1 MPFRQ
6 NLIMSLVRTRPCL
19 YQVGIFFLKKG
30 PQSLQVLKSIQI
42 IQTMLGFSDRCRIL
56 S

>member
-42 IQTMLGFSDRCRIL
+42 SSDHVRIL
-56 S
+56 RPL